1 MTVASGETIRKG
13 DIMKLGYVK
22 KIFFTAECNDEKR
35 DVSICSCRK
44 KRNMCMFLIFL
55 FLERC
60 LSNFFFHADT
70 LKLVKTA
77 LTNVECSG

>member
-55 FLERC
+55 F
-60 LSNFFFHADT
+60 
-70 LKLVKTA
+70 
-77 LTNVECSG
+77 